1 MQDYIN
7 KEALLALGLELSDE
21 QVEKLVAQLN
31 NTVEERVGEEIVE
44 SLNDDEL
51 DELVKLQ
58 ENADDQVL
66 GEWIAKHVPEYEQI
80 VSDAVDMTLG
90 ELAESAENSN

>member
-21 QVEKLVAQLN
+21 QVEKLLAQLN